1 MTVAAILKHKGREV
15 AAVRPA
21 ETVAEVVRLLSA
33 RRIGGVVVQNEA
45 AELLGILTERDI
57 IHALAVHGARTLEL
71 TADRLMTRAL
81 KTATPRTTVHEAM
94 LMMTAGRFRHLPV
107 LEHGALVGIV
117 SIGDIVKARISEQ
130 EHEVDSLKAYVAGA
144 A

>member
-1 MTVAAILKHKGREV
+1 MTIAAILQHKGHDVTHVDPLATVAAV
-15 AAVRPA
+15 A
-21 ETVAEVVRLLSA
+21 RLLSS
-33 RRIGGVVVQNEA
+33 RRIGGVVVRDA
-45 AELLGILTERDI
+45 AGQLLGILTERDI
-57 IHALAVHGARTLEL
+57 IHALAAHGERALGMAAEQ
-71 TADRLMTRAL
+71 LMTRTV

-94 LMMTAGRFRHLPV
+94 LVMTAGRFRHLPV